1 MKRRKTIKK
10 NFSPLLAAL
19 LVTLMLTVMILMVG
33 LIGRSIKDQ
42 LLRSGSLSQ
51 GQIVSLAEERCSGGG
66 KRDVL

>member
-33 LIGRSIKDQ
+33 LIGRSIKDH
-42 LLRSGSLSQ
+42 LLHSGSLPQ
-51 GQIVSLAEERCSGGG
+51 GADRQPRRG
-66 KRDVL
+66 KVLGRRKA